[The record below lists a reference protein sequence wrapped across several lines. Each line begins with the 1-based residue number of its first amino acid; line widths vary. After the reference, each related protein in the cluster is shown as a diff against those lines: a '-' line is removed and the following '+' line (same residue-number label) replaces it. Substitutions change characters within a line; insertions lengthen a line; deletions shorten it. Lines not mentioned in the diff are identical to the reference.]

1 MALAEIVVYDTPETC
16 PYLEGRTARLPLRQA
31 LQRITPTEFDE
42 QLALGDRRS
51 GPFLYRPTCPTC
63 SACEPLRL
71 PVAELQLTRS
81 QRRVWKKNQDLTVEM
96 ASASFSEEKLAL
108 YNRHKQERG
117 LARTE
122 KPMEQRGYSSW
133 FLRSCARTIE
143 LRYRVGE
150 RLVGVSILD
159 AGARDLSSVYFY
171 FDPDESGRSL
181 GTYSVLFES
190 RWLQQQGGRYYYLGL
205 YAKGSRHIEYKARF
219 YPHER
224 LIGGEWTRFVEPDE
238 EVSGAG

>member
-1 MALAEIVVYDTPETC
+1 MALAEIVVHDATEPC
-16 PYLEGRTARLPLRQA
+16 PYLEGKTARLPLRQA
-31 LQRITPTEFDE
+31 LQRVSPADFDE

-51 GPFLYRPTCPTC
+51 GPFLYRPSCPTC
-63 SACEPLRL
+63 QACEPLRL
-71 PVAELQLTRS
+71 PVADLELTRS
-81 QRRVWKKNQDLTVEM
+81 QRRVWKKNQDVTVEM
-96 ASASFSEEKLAL
+96 ANASFSEEKLAL

-122 KPMEQRGYSSW
+122 NAMDQRGYTSW
-133 FLRSCARTIE
+133 FLRSCVRTLE

-171 FDPDESGRSL
+171 FDPDESDRSL
-181 GTYSVLFES
+181 GTWSVLFEA
-190 RWLQQQGGRYYYLGL
+190 RWLHQQGGRYYYLGL
-205 YAKGSRHIEYKARF
+205 YAQGSRHIEYKSRF

-224 LIGGEWTRFVEPDE
+224 LIGGVWTRFTGPPAAEPT
-238 EVSGAG
+238 GG